1 MYTNKLRTILAEGR
15 PICGCMIQGYMPA
28 LAEIAGLAGFDF
40 LCLDAEHSALSPA
53 DCENMVRAA
62 EARGTVPLVR
72 VPNCAPDTILRYL
85 DCGAMGVILPGIAS
99 AEEAKNAVRAAKYY
113 PMGERGLNGVRAS
126 DYGMKKPLSEYIAD
140 ANRQTMVLAII
151 ENREAVDNLGDI
163 LAVDGIDGIILGA
176 SDLSQSLGVP
186 GQGKHPL
193 VLDAKKRFV
202 EAGKA
207 SGKPFGT
214 VVRAGESIDAYLAE
228 GMRLLMVN
236 AYALFGGAAKN
247 FVKNFKLNET

>member
-1 MYTNKLRTILAEGR
+1 MYPNQLKAHLAQDR

-40 LCLDAEHSALSPA
+40 LFLDAEHSSLSVTE
-53 DCENMVRAA
+53 CENMVRAA
-62 EARGTVPLVR
+62 EARGIVPLVR
-72 VPNCAPDTILRYL
+72 VPNCKADTILRYL
-85 DCGAMGVILPGIAS
+85 DCGAMGVILPGIAN
-99 AEEAKNAVRAAKYY
+99 AEEAKRAVQAAKYY

-126 DYGMKKPLSEYIAD
+126 DYGMAKPLSEYTAD
-140 ANRQTMVLAII
+140 ANRETMVIPII
-151 ENREAVDNLGDI
+151 ENREAIDNLDEI
-163 LAVDGIDGIILGA
+163 LAVEGIDGMILGA

-193 VLDAKKRFV
+193 VLAAKKRFI
-202 EAGKA
+202 EAGQA

-228 GMRLLMVN
+228 GMKILMVN
-236 AYALFGGAAKN
+236 AYALFGSAAKGFVQN
-247 FVKNFKLNET
+247 FCNNQ